1 MLIIAKVNI
10 IVTVVTV
17 MVVTVMV
24 VTVMV
29 VTVMVVTAAVANAVP
44 ITRGVIT
51 QNTHGSSATIGKN
64 ILALNQTLTQ
74 ALVKYSS

>member
-10 IVTVVTV
+10 IVT
-17 MVVTVMV
+17 V

-74 ALVKYSS
+74 ALV

>member
-10 IVTVVTV
+10 IVT
-17 MVVTVMV
+17 V

>member
-10 IVTVVTV
+10 IVT
-17 MVVTVMV
+17 
-24 VTVMV
+24 
-29 VTVMVVTAAVANAVP
+29 VVTAAVANAVP

-74 ALVKYSS
+74 ALV